1 MTQTYRLAQKTRC
14 TGSATTVGAGI
25 RFQYGSRHPFCGR
38 TCGYR
43 HGGKTHKQQCL
54 LSFGGGWTLAR
65 DSLLADALGTATRP
79 YRLPHIGW
87 LAVSPTAGKKGIG
100 AQLLDFIE
108 QDIARDQL
116 KCPAVTLGTAV
127 EHPWL
132 PKLYENRGYEKFAET
147 DLGLGHITVYYKKTL
162 IKSYL

>member
-1 MTQTYRLAQKTRC
+1 MTQTYRLAKKQDAPTLQQLLVQAYASN
-14 TGSATTVGAGI
+14 TEVGIHFAAAHADI
-25 RFQYGSRHPFCGR
+25 AMAEKHINNNVCY
-38 TCGYR
+38 
-43 HGGKTHKQQCL
+43 L
-54 LSFGGGWTLAR
+54 LEDEG
-65 DSLLADALGTATRP
+65 LLLGTVSLRMP
-79 YRLPHIGW
+79 WGPQPGPIGLPHIGW

-100 AQLLDFIE
+100 GQLLDFIE
-108 QDIARDQL
+108 QDIVRDQL

-147 DLGLGHITVYYKKTL
+147 ALGLGHITVYYKKTL